1 MGILLFIPSII
12 PLLRFPLAC
21 AFAADPFFLAEAIVA
36 HTLSANGTAIKG
48 KQDLLVRPI
57 IRACMVALPNQLSRT
72 PLGLWDEKLGF
83 ERRFVRIGYGLNRC
97 AAWVAKEGEFEI
109 FKSWA
114 ILKFL
119 GYRLQ
124 HSRSSFLDSVF
135 LLSCPHYTRFFV
147 KNQPV
152 TGKKQKKFT
161 KIGILCDIITEKI
174 FILLY
179 NKNVTRQNPW

>member
-1 MGILLFIPSII
+1 MISFGSVFGISSHRFRFWVRGILLFIPSII

-21 AFAADPFFLAEAIVA
+21 AFAAYPFFLAEAIVA
-36 HTLSANGTAIKG
+36 HALSANGTAIKG

-97 AAWVAKEGEFEI
+97 TAWVAKEGEFEI

-124 HSRSSFLDSVF
+124 HSRSSFLDSVLF
-135 LLSCPHYTRFFV
+135 LLSCPHYTRFFS
-147 KNQPV
+147 
-152 TGKKQKKFT
+152 
-161 KIGILCDIITEKI
+161 
-174 FILLY
+174 
-179 NKNVTRQNPW
+179 PWIPTCGR